1 MGAIPFMKQTSTN
14 NRVNNGPFA
23 VLKRILSGR
32 PAFETGA
39 TDQHNAVPAEAGHG
53 AVANGAANPYLQSSG
68 RKIYPVVKVA
78 SAHFHRSGDHA
89 ELRVHIHN
97 DSQFDIQLDKIRLF
111 GQTVELDRNLAPH
124 GSAEF
129 LVYRGHSFHARPDTR
144 AELVY
149 QIIGSNDYFMNPHEI
164 MFRQESDGV
173 YLVTELRSRDNQV
186 SDV

>member
-1 MGAIPFMKQTSTN
+1 MKQNSSTN
-14 NRVNNGPFA
+14 KVSNGPFA
-23 VLKRILSGR
+23 VLKRILTGR
-32 PAFETGA
+32 PAFE
-39 TDQHNAVPAEAGHG
+39 AEALSHDSAVQAEGGHG
-53 AVANGAANPYLQSSG
+53 VDPASTTNPYLQSSG